1 MPGKDFLALMLK
13 AGFHRVALRRYT
25 GFKSSPYTEGALFY
39 GEKLAAR
46 PGPGRRRL
54 PGRTVGGPPYRAG
67 LQTRRDLKA
76 EITPPGLGGY
86 VERLHCPPLILGGRC
101 LHA

>member
-39 GEKLAAR
+39 GEKLAAGQAQDDVAYEAEPPAATLIDPACK
-46 PGPGRRRL
+46 PGG
-54 PGRTVGGPPYRAG
+54 T
-67 LQTRRDLKA
+67 
-76 EITPPGLGGY
+76 
-86 VERLHCPPLILGGRC
+86 
-101 LHA
+101 

>member
-39 GEKLAAR
+39 GEKLAPGQAR
-46 PGPGRRRL
+46 DDTVFLAEPPTAPLQEAACKPGG
-54 PGRTVGGPPYRAG
+54 T
-67 LQTRRDLKA
+67 
-76 EITPPGLGGY
+76 
-86 VERLHCPPLILGGRC
+86 
-101 LHA
+101 

>member
-39 GEKLAAR
+39 GEKLAA
-46 PGPGRRRL
+46 G
-54 PGRTVGGPPYRAG
+54 
-67 LQTRRDLKA
+67 QTRDDTASQA
-76 EITPPGLGGY
+76 EPPAPPVKEPACKPGGT
-86 VERLHCPPLILGGRC
+86 
-101 LHA
+101 